1 MKLRY
6 LALAFGVFCF
16 TSIHAVTLRITCRA
30 KGVELQLMKAA
41 IDEWVKA
48 TGNQHK
54 VEIIILPHSS
64 NECYAMY
71 LQSLSANSFDVD
83 ILQMDTVFIDAFS
96 KYIAP
101 LEQFLSPQDRDELQK
116 SDYFSAV
123 NDCMI
128 RDGHLVALPIYTDVE
143 IMFYRKDLLKKYGRR
158 VPQTWEELYD
168 TALYIQ
174 GEERK
179 LAQRENRKSRFF
191 GFVFQGKAFEMLTC
205 NYVAFLDSFGGK
217 IIGDDGKAA
226 VDSEASVAAVSFMVK
241 CLKNISSCS
250 VLNYSE
256 EDCRGLFQSGNALF
270 MPNWPY
276 AWALVND
283 PSTGLKGKVGAMT
296 IPASSCAE
304 GKESGTLGGWFFVL
318 SNYSKHK
325 SIAASLIKYL
335 TSKAQHKKR
344 AEFGY
349 APAFKSLYRDEFVLQ
364 HNPYFPTLY
373 NALCNAV
380 PRPSKIFKQ
389 NYQRASTEIFNFINT
404 IMADNVDRDVPKK
417 EIKRLLGRLKRKL
430 DKTLLKTK
438 KGNNGSR
445 VGFWDWLIN
454 LLCPTDQKTNES
466 SKREG
471 RSVTESTDSGSKTS
485 LKVKN

>member
-1 MKLRY
+1 MMKLRY

-16 TSIHAVTLRITCRA
+16 ANIYSVTLRITCRA

-48 TGNQHK
+48 TGNQHR

-101 LEQFLSPQDRDELQK
+101 LDQFLSPDKLQTD
-116 SDYFSAV
+116 DYFDAV
-123 NDCMI
+123 KNCMLQ
-128 RDGHLVALPIYTDVE
+128 DGHVVALPIYTDVE
-143 IMFYRKDLLKKYGRR
+143 IMFYRKDLLEKYGRE
-158 VPQTWEELYD
+158 VPRTWEELYD
-168 TALYIQ
+168 TVLYIQ
-174 GEERK
+174 NEERK
-179 LAQRENRKSRFF
+179 SAQRENRKSRFF
-191 GFVFQGKAFEMLTC
+191 GLVFQGKAFEMLTC

-226 VDSEASVAAVSFMVK
+226 VDSDTSVAAVSFMVK
-241 CLKNISSCS
+241 CLKNISSRS

-276 AWALVND
+276 AWALIND
-283 PSTGLKGKVGAMT
+283 PSMGLRGKIGVMT
-296 IPASSCAE
+296 IPAASRAG

-318 SNYSKHK
+318 SSYSKHK
-325 SIAASLIKYL
+325 SVAASLIKYL
-335 TSKAQHKKR
+335 TSKAQQKKR

-373 NALCNAV
+373 KALCNAV

-404 IMADNVDRDVPKK
+404 IMADNVDRDSPDS
-417 EIKRLLGRLKRKL
+417 EIKRLLRRLKRKL
-430 DKTLLKTK
+430 DKTLLKTT
-438 KGNNGSR
+438 KGNNKSR
-445 VGFWDWLIN
+445 VGFWDWLMS
-454 LLCPTDQKTNES
+454 LFCPTDQKVNAVAEGQ
-466 SKREG
+466 G
-471 RSVTESTDSGSKTS
+471 RSVPNSQNANFEMTQ
-485 LKVKN
+485 KVKN